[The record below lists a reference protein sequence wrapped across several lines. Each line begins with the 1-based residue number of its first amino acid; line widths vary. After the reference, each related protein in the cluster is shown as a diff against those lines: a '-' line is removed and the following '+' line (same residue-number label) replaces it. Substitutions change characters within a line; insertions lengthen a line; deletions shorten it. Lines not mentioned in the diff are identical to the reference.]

1 MQSSLFRRSILSM
14 NDEPK
19 AQRKWDFDRVFR
31 HLLTIGTVTI
41 VLLLLHHLRDVLI
54 PFAVA
59 LLLAYLLNPI
69 VNALESRIKRRG
81 VAVFITVLGSAIVAF
96 SLTLVVI
103 FIGGKEIA
111 SLRGLAQ
118 EFAHTPTADDVKGVG
133 IALDEFIDNQQNETV
148 KTYLLEIKKQLQ
160 ENAEE
165 YRDSL
170 QPVALVRKTVKLII
184 PSVVGFVS
192 GAASFLLGLTGLVVI
207 LLYLVFLLMD
217 YPIIAKTWRGF
228 LPPTYREDIL
238 GFIDEFGL
246 AMSRYFRGQ
255 FIIAMTVGVLFA
267 IGFSLIGLRMAVLLG
282 LCIGLL
288 NMVPYLQTV
297 GVIPALIL
305 GLVRGL
311 ESAGSIWT
319 APILVLLVFVVVQ
332 TIQDAVLT
340 PSIMGKTVGLRPV
353 VLLLGIFI
361 WGKLLGFLGLV
372 LAIPLTCLGL
382 AYYKRFVLGDL
393 QAKAIQNE

>member
-1 MQSSLFRRSILSM
+1 M
-14 NDEPK
+14 NDELK
-19 AQRKWDFDRVFR
+19 TQRKWDFDRVFR
-31 HLLTIGTVTI
+31 HLLTIGTVAV
-41 VLLLLHHLRDVLI
+41 VLLLLHYLRDVLI

-69 VNALESRIKRRG
+69 VNALESRLKRRG
-81 VAVFITVLGSAIVAF
+81 VAVFITVLGSTIVAF
-96 SLTLVVI
+96 SLTLVII

-118 EFAHTPTADDVKGVG
+118 EFAYTPTTADVKGVG

-160 ENAEE
+160 ENAAE

-170 QPVALVRKTVKLII
+170 QPVALVRKTVKLVI

-217 YPIIAKTWRGF
+217 YPIMANTWRSF

-305 GLVRGL
+305 GLIRGL
-311 ESAGSIWT
+311 ESGGSIWT
-319 APILVLLVFVVVQ
+319 APLLVLLVFAIVQ
-332 TIQDAVLT
+332 TVQDAVLT
-340 PSIMGKTVGLRPV
+340 PGIMGKTVGLRPV

-393 QAKAIQNE
+393 KAKAIQDE

>member
-1 MQSSLFRRSILSM
+1 M

-319 APILVLLVFVVVQ
+319 APILVLLVFVAVQ